1 MISNIFL
8 YLVVAGFGTQ
18 IITKGNFERLL
29 SLLLLSLL
37 AFLTLH
43 LYQSWQLNLH
53 DSFTYHWITSRYNKV
68 DINLFSTTANYA
80 FIFPFFIISAL
91 MILQNIFYSLE
102 AHKLRLNGLIFL
114 NLAGLILLICSQNF
128 IQLLVGACVI
138 DVLGFYL
145 INDMTAKKKYIF
157 YNMIA
162 DLGLFM
168 VFAILW
174 GYLGSINID
183 KFNDYKKLGSHKD
196 LVAIV
201 LLICIFVKSGLFL
214 FQNQLLDLHIIN
226 FNRLN
231 IISFCS
237 TPIAGIILLYKAYGL
252 LPISEYSIPLLQ
264 IFAGASLIWG
274 LLGALLMDNI
284 KEKAIYLNIMF
295 YALIYGLLSTSLI
308 SISLFSSLLVLN
320 YLFINCLQN
329 VVIASSNENYI
340 SRMGG
345 FIKPIKISFA
355 VTLVTL
361 FAIFLILLQSINAEN
376 HIWIWSYLVALVL
389 VSSYILQQI
398 YLGQTSSD
406 DRVWAMLKN
415 PNIIYWLP
423 QLLISAAYIYFNPS
437 YSYEL
442 YAVYVV
448 FLLLLFIGPIRKLS
462 YLYDNDKLQEA
473 DWFSGLYNV
482 VIITPVKILGRVLWL
497 TIDFLII
504 EKTIISTL
512 SNITNFS
519 IRLVSKA
526 HTNSWLSNFAF
537 ILLGWGIIIFF
548 FYYGDGR

>member
-8 YLVVAGFGTQ
+8 YLVVTGLGTQ

-37 AFLTLH
+37 TFVTLH

-53 DSFTYHWITSRYNKV
+53 DNFTYHWITSRYNKV
-68 DINLFSTTANYA
+68 DINLFSTTANYS

-91 MILQNIFYSLE
+91 MILHNIFYSLE
-102 AHKLRLNGLIFL
+102 ANKLCLNGLILL

-145 INDMTAKKKYIF
+145 INDMSAKKKYIF

-174 GYLGSINID
+174 GYLGSINIE
-183 KFNDYKKLGSHKD
+183 KFGDYKKLGSHKD
-196 LVAIV
+196 LVAIA

-214 FQNQLLDLHIIN
+214 FQNQLLDLYVIN

-237 TPIAGIILLYKAYGL
+237 TPIAGIILLYKTYGL
-252 LPISEYSIPLLQ
+252 LSISEYSIPILQ
-264 IFAGASLIWG
+264 AFAGVSLIWG
-274 LLGALLMDNI
+274 LCGAILMDNV
-284 KEKAIYLNIMF
+284 KEKVVYLNIMF
-295 YALIYGLLSTSLI
+295 YAMIYGLLSIGLI
-308 SISLFSSLLVLN
+308 SISLFSSLIIMS
-320 YLFINCLQN
+320 YLFVNCLQN

-340 SRMGG
+340 SKMGG
-345 FIKPIKISFA
+345 FIKSIKISLV

-361 FAIFLILLQSINAEN
+361 FAVFQILLQNIDAEN
-376 HIWIWSYLVALVL
+376 HFWIWSYVSALVL
-389 VSSYILQQI
+389 VSSYILWQI
-398 YLGQTSSD
+398 YLGTTHAD

-423 QLLISAAYIYFNPS
+423 QLLISGAYIYSNSFYN
-437 YSYEL
+437 YEL
-442 YAVYVV
+442 YVVYSV
-448 FLLLLFIGPIRKLS
+448 FLLLLIIGPMRKLS
-462 YLYDNDKLQEA
+462 ALYDNVKLQEA
-473 DWFSGLYNV
+473 DWFSDLYE
-482 VIITPVKILGRVLWL
+482 VIITTPIKVLGRVLWL

-512 SNITNFS
+512 NNMTNFL
-519 IRLVSKA
+519 IRLIQKA
-526 HTNSWLSNFAF
+526 HTNTWLNNLAF
-537 ILLGWGIIIFF
+537 IVLGWGIIILF
-548 FYYGDGR
+548 FYIGDSK